1 MGEPIKT
8 VEEFIAWTEQVKGR
22 LLVYRG
28 LADAAWEVES
38 SGYRR
43 IRQSHE
49 TLPPPSVF
57 HNYIKQLLESAHL
70 RGFQERQGKSYTD
83 LELLADLQHYGAAT
97 CLIDFTTN
105 ALVALWVACEDQP
118 QQPTGKVVAMATEDT
133 DRFAIVTSQDLKQP
147 IDTFL
152 DQGKL
157 WKWEPSHLS
166 TRIVAQQSVFVFGT
180 GTIDETDYESIEID
194 GGSKGKIR
202 EALQE
207 RFGLTEQYLFSDFPG
222 FALSH
227 AHNKPYRDYTA
238 EDYFSLGLTL
248 QQRGSHEKAREF
260 YDQALKINPQHVA
273 AYNNRGNAKSDLGDH
288 TDAIT
293 DYDEALKI
301 DPQDAAAFYN
311 RGSAK
316 YALGDHAGAIAD
328 YDEALKIDPQD
339 AAAYNNRGSA
349 KSALSDH
356 AGAIADYDEALKI
369 NPQYA
374 IAYNNRGL
382 TKHALG
388 DHAGAIADY
397 DEALKINPQ
406 YAAAYNNRGLTKHAL
421 GDHAGAIADYD
432 EALKIDPQ
440 DAAAYNNRGL
450 TKYALGDHAGAIAD
464 YDEALKI
471 DPQDAAAYNNRGLTK
486 YALGDHAGA
495 IADYDEALKI
505 NPQYAGAYNNREKA
519 KRALGG
525 D

>member
-8 VEEFIAWTEQVKGR
+8 VEAFMAWTEQMKGR
-22 LLVYRG
+22 LFVYRG
-28 LADAAWEVES
+28 LADAAWAVES

-49 TLPPPSVF
+49 APPPPSVF

-70 RGFQERQGKSYTD
+70 RGFQERQGKSYSD

-118 QQPTGKVVAMATEDT
+118 QQPAGKVVAMTTEDT

-180 GTIDETDYESIEID
+180 GTIDETYYESIEID

-260 YDQALKINPQHVA
+260 YDQALKINPQYA
-273 AYNNRGNAKSDLGDH
+273 TAYNNRGHAKS
-288 TDAIT
+288 
-293 DYDEALKI
+293 
-301 DPQDAAAFYN
+301 
-311 RGSAK
+311 
-316 YALGDHAGAIAD
+316 ALGDHAGAIAD
-328 YDEALKIDPQD
+328 YDEVLKINPQY
-339 AAAYNNRGSA
+339 ATAFYNRGHA
-349 KSALSDH
+349 KSALGDH

-374 IAYNNRGL
+374 VAYNNRGHA
-382 TKHALG
+382 KSALG
-388 DHAGAIADY
+388 DRVGAIADYDEALKINPQHATAYNNRGITKDALGDGVGAIADY

-406 YAAAYNNRGLTKHAL
+406 YAAAYNNRGSAKDAL
-421 GDHAGAIADYD
+421 GDHV
-432 EALKIDPQ
+432 
-440 DAAAYNNRGL
+440 
-450 TKYALGDHAGAIAD
+450 
-464 YDEALKI
+464 
-471 DPQDAAAYNNRGLTK
+471 
-486 YALGDHAGA
+486 GA

-505 NPQYAGAYNNREKA
+505 NPQDAAAYNNREKA